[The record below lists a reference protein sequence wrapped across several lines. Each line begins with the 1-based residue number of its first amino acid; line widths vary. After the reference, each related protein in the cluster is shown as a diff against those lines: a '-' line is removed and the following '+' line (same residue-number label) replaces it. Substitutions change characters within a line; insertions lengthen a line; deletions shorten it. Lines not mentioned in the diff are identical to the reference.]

1 MDYIQ
6 IAQAFTAV
14 IPIPGSLNTDTVTY
28 AIYKASDNST
38 VFSGSMTF
46 VADEVWKVT
55 FTPATAD
62 TYILKVND
70 VTIDS
75 KRENIY
81 KAVGTIPTTDPTTP
95 SGIDLTTLEKVKSFL
110 TIEDTDDDTS
120 LQRILT
126 AVSRYVETYCDRLF
140 ISQSFTEYHNGNGEN
155 GLVLRQYPVTAVS
168 AVYDDTSRLY
178 PASTLI
184 PASEYVWWEDGR
196 LELDEN
202 NCFSSGRK
210 NIKVTYTAGW
220 AQASI
225 PEDIQLAVWRI
236 CQFIYKDSKTSIAGP
251 EQLDVAGMILK
262 FRNSEVREI
271 LDRYRKIST
280 R

>member
-28 AIYKASDNST
+28 SIYKASDNST

-70 VTIDS
+70 ATIDS

-81 KAVGTIPTTDPTTP
+81 KAVGTIPTSDPTTP

-110 TIEDTDDDTS
+110 TIDNTDDDIS

-126 AVSRYVETYCDRLF
+126 AVSRYVEGYCDRPF
-140 ISQSFTEYHNGNGEN
+140 ISASFTEYHNGHGNN
-155 GLVLRQYPVTAVS
+155 AVILDNYPVTAIAS
-168 AVYDDTSRLY
+168 LYDDTSRIY
-178 PASTLI
+178 SASTLI
-184 PASEYVWWEDGR
+184 PATEYVWWEDGR
-196 LELDEN
+196 VELDSGGT
-202 NCFSSGRK
+202 FSSGKK
-210 NIKVTYTAGW
+210 NIKCTYTAGW
-220 AQASI
+220 PQASI

-251 EQLDVAGMILK
+251 DQLDVAGMIIK
-262 FRNSEVREI
+262 FKNSEVREI
-271 LDRYRKIST
+271 LDRYRRIPT